1 MIRTCA
7 AVSAYESLG
16 SSELRTSGLLDVR
29 AVVRDAGTLEVL
41 ATNCGLS
48 QYHIKSVR
56 ETTQPQ
62 IKTDGCRWVCSP
74 SGVDMKSEGL
84 EQKDEFENFAMCFF
98 HETDDENGR
107 ERNI

>member
-29 AVVRDAGTLEVL
+29 AVVRDAGTLEVSAASRDL
-41 ATNCGLS
+41 PR
-48 QYHIKSVR
+48 YHIKSVR

-62 IKTDGCRWVCSP
+62 IQAYGCRWVCSP
-74 SGVDMKSEGL
+74 SEADMKSEGL
-84 EQKDEFENFAMCFF
+84 EQKDESENSAMCFF
-98 HETDDENGR
+98 RETDENGR